1 MFEPPIRGKGLP
13 MPKVD
18 SPEAT
23 PPRNLAVEYRPLGEL
38 VPYANNS
45 RQHSRKQIEKL
56 RRSLK
61 QFGWTNPLLVDD
73 AGNLICGHG
82 RLEAAR
88 LNGETVVPVINLGKM
103 SEADR
108 RAYIIA
114 DNKLAEDA
122 SWSKELLRSEL
133 SGLVELGYE
142 VELTGFDTFEIDGII
157 NFDDS
162 DEQSAEDRVDL
173 GDEISSPV
181 CRIGDLWTVGDHGLI
196 IGDARD
202 PAVLKRLLDGE
213 MAQMVMID
221 PPYGC
226 KIANNVSGN
235 GKVRHQNFVM
245 GAGEISLPEFG
256 QTLLS
261 PAFEVIVAHC
271 VPGAIG
277 YVFMDWR
284 GAPHML
290 AAADDV
296 FHEVK
301 NMVVWVKNPGLG
313 GFYRSAHELCY
324 VFKISEGKHKSN
336 IALGQRN
343 RSNVWRYPSANVF
356 RAGRMQDLAD
366 HPTVKNKFMIRDAIL
381 DVTKNGDIVLDSFA
395 GSGTTGVA
403 CQMAG
408 RRARL
413 VELDPVYGDVILRRM
428 SEATGCEPLLDG
440 NIALSEV
447 KGVRAGDQS

>member
-1 MFEPPIRGKGLP
+1 MSNRNPISNGAAPSQLSVSYRS
-13 MPKVD
+13 VD
-18 SPEAT
+18 
-23 PPRNLAVEYRPLGEL
+23 EL
-38 VPYANNS
+38 IPYAQNA
-45 RQHSRKQIEKL
+45 RQHSRKQLRKL
-56 RRSLK
+56 QRSLK
-61 QFGWTNPLLVDD
+61 KFGWTNPLLVDSQ
-73 AGNLICGHG
+73 GNLICGHG

-88 LNGETVVPVINLGKM
+88 LNGETLVPVIDLGVM
-103 SEADR
+103 SDSDR

-133 SGLVELGYE
+133 SGLLELGYE

-157 NFDDS
+157 NFDEG
-162 DEQSAEDRVDL
+162 DEQACEDRVDL
-173 GDEISSPV
+173 PECMSKPV
-181 CRIGDLWTVGDHGLI
+181 CSLGDWWNIGEHRLI

-202 PAVLKRLLDGE
+202 PAIVARLLGGE
-213 MAQMVMID
+213 HAQMVMTD

-226 KIANNVSGN
+226 RIENNVSGN
-235 GKVRHQNFVM
+235 GKVRHKDFVM
-245 GAGEISLPEFG
+245 GAGEVPLAEFG
-256 QTLLS
+256 RTLLR
-261 PAFEVIVAHC
+261 PAFEALAAHC
-271 VPGAIG
+271 APGAIAH
-277 YVFMDWR
+277 VFMDWR

-290 AAADDV
+290 AAAEGV

-301 NMVVWVKNPGLG
+301 NLVVWVKNPGLG

-324 VFKISEGKHKSN
+324 VFKVSEGKHTSN

-366 HPTVKNKFMIRDAIL
+366 HPTVKNKYMVRDAIL
-381 DVTKNGDIVLDSFA
+381 DVSRAGDIVIDTFA

-403 CQMAG
+403 CHMAG

-413 VELDPVYGDVILRRM
+413 AELDPVYGDVILRRL
-428 SEATGCEPLLDG
+428 SEATGCEPMLG
-440 NIALSEV
+440 GERSYCE
-447 KGVRAGDQS
+447 VRAARLGEGA